1 MFDSAASVGKNA
13 IFPRKGVLSEGSKRL
28 SFSTNRV
35 FVYLIMLRLTLI
47 SSLCLSLITASAV
60 NLDSLWGVWNDQ
72 NQPVTNRLKA
82 MHKIVVGGYLYS
94 QPDSAF
100 YFAQIAYDLA
110 QATGNKKEMAD
121 ALNIQGVSYWIRSN
135 YKQALDY
142 LDKSLNIKEEIG
154 DKQGMAKSYNNIGMI
169 YKNQGNYKQARAY
182 YDKSLKM
189 LKKMG
194 DKSGMA
200 SSLGNIGVI
209 YKNQG
214 NYEQALE
221 YYDKSLKMFKKMD
234 DKSGMAGSLGNIGA
248 IYFYQSNYERAL
260 EYMDKSLKIKEEI
273 GDKKGMA
280 VSYNN
285 IGGIYYQQGNHDR
298 ALDYY
303 DKSLKIHQEIGDK
316 KGISEAYINIG
327 NIHDDQGNY
336 KQALDYYDKSLKI
349 KEQLGDKKGMAICY
363 YNLSFLFFGQENY
376 TKALDLGNKSLALAQ
391 EVGALL
397 DTRNASKLLY
407 QVYKK
412 TGQSSKEL
420 EMHELYIEML
430 DSINSIENKEA
441 AIKLEYKHAYEKE
454 QVIAEAKHQEQMALS
469 AEREKRQ
476 QLIAYS
482 AGGGLVMVLLFAFF
496 IFKRLRVTRRQKKVI
511 EEQKE
516 LVEEQKKDIT
526 DSIQYAE
533 NIQKALLP
541 TIENLKDALPDGFVL
556 FQPKD
561 IVSGDFYW
569 MQHHNDRVYFAACD
583 CTGHGVPGAF
593 MSMIGS
599 SLLDEAVIEKG
610 ITKPSEIFFEVR
622 KGFINALKQTGDTQ
636 KDGMDAV
643 LCSWNKNGGLE
654 YSLAYNPLLL
664 IRKGEII
671 ETKAD
676 KQPVGFHT
684 GEQKPFTH
692 HEHKLE
698 KGDTIYLFSDGYP
711 DQFGGKKDKKFMMKN
726 FKKLLLSIQD
736 KTMNEQ
742 KTILETTMAEWKG
755 DTEQV
760 DDILVIGVRF

>member
-303 DKSLKIHQEIGDK
+303 DKSLKI
-316 KGISEAYINIG
+316 
-327 NIHDDQGNY
+327 
-336 KQALDYYDKSLKI
+336 

-569 MQHHNDRVYFAACD
+569 
-583 CTGHGVPGAF
+583 
-593 MSMIGS
+593 
-599 SLLDEAVIEKG
+599 
-610 ITKPSEIFFEVR
+610 
-622 KGFINALKQTGDTQ
+622 
-636 KDGMDAV
+636 
-643 LCSWNKNGGLE
+643 W
-654 YSLAYNPLLL
+654 
-664 IRKGEII
+664 
-671 ETKAD
+671 
-676 KQPVGFHT
+676 
-684 GEQKPFTH
+684 
-692 HEHKLE
+692 
-698 KGDTIYLFSDGYP
+698 
-711 DQFGGKKDKKFMMKN
+711 
-726 FKKLLLSIQD
+726 
-736 KTMNEQ
+736 
-742 KTILETTMAEWKG
+742 
-755 DTEQV
+755 
-760 DDILVIGVRF
+760 